1 MKIYETL
8 ISDHENDDE
17 MRVENI
23 AVLETDEEIAL
34 HDDENYEELF
44 GDSDFNDDDIFFY
57 IKPDD
62 IPVDN
67 EGEIQEGDTYD
78 FFTIEEIYGEL

>member
-23 AVLETDEEIAL
+23 AVLETDEEVAL

-62 IPVDN
+62 ISIDN

>member
-8 ISDHENDDE
+8 ITDHENDDE

-23 AVLETDEEIAL
+23 AVLETDEEVAL

-44 GDSDFNDDDIFFY
+44 GDSDFNDNDIFFY

-62 IPVDN
+62 ISIDN

-78 FFTIEEIYGEL
+78 FFTIEEIYSEL